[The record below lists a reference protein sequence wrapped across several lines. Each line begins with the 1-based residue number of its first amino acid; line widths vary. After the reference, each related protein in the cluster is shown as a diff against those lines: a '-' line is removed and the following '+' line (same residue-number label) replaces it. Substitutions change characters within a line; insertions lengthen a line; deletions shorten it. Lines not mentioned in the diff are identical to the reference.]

1 MNPHQSNSNNN
12 RPNTAGKPS
21 RKGGFLRLLM
31 INLAIMAVVGFIIV
45 WGALM
50 WLDSWTSHGEY
61 EIVPNVEGL
70 DYRTALGRL
79 SAEGFVTEVSD
90 SLYDSTSLPGTV
102 LDQNPKQGA
111 KVKHG
116 REVYLTINATTP
128 KMVTLPTVTDVSER
142 QARALLAGVGLTNI
156 SVEWVPSEYKN
167 LVMGVKTGSRRLIA
181 GMKIPINTHVIIEV
195 GSGPA
200 ETVDSLGDMPTDD
213 EEITNIFDF

>member
-1 MNPHQSNSNNN
+1 MNPQQSANNN
-12 RPNTAGKPS
+12 KRPNYGGKAS
-21 RKGGFLRLLM
+21 RKGRFLRLLL

-50 WLDSWTSHGEY
+50 WLDNWTSHGKY

-128 KMVTLPTVTDVSER
+128 KMVSLPSVTDVSER
-142 QARALLAGVGLTNI
+142 QARALLAGVGLTQI
-156 SVEWVPSEYKN
+156 SVESVPSEYKN
-167 LVMGVKTGSRRLIA
+167 LVLGVKTGSRRLIA
-181 GMKIPINTHVIIEV
+181 GMKIPVTTPIIIEV
-195 GSGPA
+195 GSGPV
-200 ETVDSLGDMPTDD
+200 ETVDSLTDTPD
-213 EEITNIFDF
+213 EDEGITDIFDF